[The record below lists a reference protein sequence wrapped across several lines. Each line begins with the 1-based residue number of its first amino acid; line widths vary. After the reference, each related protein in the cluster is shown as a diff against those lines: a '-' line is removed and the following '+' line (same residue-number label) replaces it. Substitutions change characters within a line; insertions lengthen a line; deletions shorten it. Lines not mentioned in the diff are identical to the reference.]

1 MLFYSLKSFVP
12 FCEDNKIYHKIQLF
26 RSCLIKF
33 GNNCTIF
40 AVTAKPNAYVI
51 DTDSHKRLRLPHP
64 GRGAPQTRRIL
75 GTAIRNHHR
84 GGRNCRRE
92 PATEHNG
99 RLADALPQDNKKTNI
114 GRAAIRNL
122 LARESRY
129 PNLIFIDCDAVVEKD
144 DFLRLYADAL
154 KDYDVVCGALY
165 HANEQPNDECS
176 LRYRYEKEADRQRD
190 AITRDKA
197 PYDKFTTFNFAIK
210 KDIFTS
216 ILFNESITRY
226 GYEDALFGKELKR
239 RGIPI
244 RHIDNKLLHSGLES
258 NAVFLAKSE
267 QALATLHS
275 IEDRMGSTPLL
286 AALRKL
292 RALHLESIFM
302 IYWNLHKESLR
313 KNLLGRKPSLTKFK
327 IYKLGYYISLQKK
340 KEISTP

>member
-1 MLFYSLKSFVP
+1 MLSILIPTKDYDCHILVEELHRQGESLGLP
-12 FCEDNKIYHKIQLF
+12 YEIIIGED
-26 RSCLIKF
+26 
-33 GNNCTIF
+33 G
-40 AVTAKPNAYVI
+40 TAEENLRLNTM
-51 DTDSHKRLRLPHP
+51 TDSLTHC
-64 GRGAPQTRRIL
+64 RRI
-75 GTAIRNHHR
+75 I
-84 GGRNCRRE
+84 
-92 PATEHNG
+92 
-99 RLADALPQDNKKTNI
+99 KKTNI

-176 LRYRYEKEADRQRD
+176 LRYRYEKEADKQRD
-190 AITRDKA
+190 AVTRSKA

-210 KDIFTS
+210 KDIFTL

-244 RHIDNKLLHSGLES
+244 GHIDNKLLHSGLES

-267 QALATLHS
+267 QALATLLT
-275 IEDRMGSTPLL
+275 IEDRMESTPLL
-286 AALRKL
+286 ATLRKM
-292 RALHLESIFM
+292 RALHLENIFM
-302 IYWNLHKESLR
+302 IYWNLRKKSLIR
-313 KNLLGRKPSLTKFK
+313 NLLGRKPSLLKFK
-327 IYKLGYYISLQKK
+327 IYKLGYYISLQRKDG
-340 KEISTP
+340 INTL

>member
-1 MLFYSLKSFVP
+1 MRMLSILIPTKDYDCHILVEELHRQGESLGLP
-12 FCEDNKIYHKIQLF
+12 YEIIIGED
-26 RSCLIKF
+26 
-33 GNNCTIF
+33 G
-40 AVTAKPNAYVI
+40 TAEENLRQNTMA
-51 DTDSHKRLRLPHP
+51 DSLTHC
-64 GRGAPQTRRIL
+64 RRI
-75 GTAIRNHHR
+75 I
-84 GGRNCRRE
+84 
-92 PATEHNG
+92 
-99 RLADALPQDNKKTNI
+99 KKTNI

-176 LRYRYEKEADRQRD
+176 LRYRYEKEADKQRD
-190 AITRDKA
+190 AVTRSKA

-244 RHIDNKLLHSGLES
+244 GHIDNKLLHSGLES

-267 QALATLHS
+267 QALATLLT
-275 IEDRMGSTPLL
+275 IEDRMESTPLL
-286 AALRKL
+286 ATLRKM
-292 RALHLESIFM
+292 RALHLENIFM
-302 IYWNLHKESLR
+302 IYWNLRKKSLR
-313 KNLLGRKPSLTKFK
+313 RNLLGRKPSLLKFK
-327 IYKLGYYISLQKK
+327 IYKLGYYISLQRKDG
-340 KEISTP
+340 INTL

>member
-1 MLFYSLKSFVP
+1 MLSILIPTKDYDCHILIEELHRQGESLGLP
-12 FCEDNKIYHKIQLF
+12 YEIIIGED
-26 RSCLIKF
+26 
-33 GNNCTIF
+33 G
-40 AVTAKPNAYVI
+40 TAEENLRQNTMA
-51 DTDSHKRLRLPHP
+51 DSLTHC
-64 GRGAPQTRRIL
+64 RRI
-75 GTAIRNHHR
+75 I
-84 GGRNCRRE
+84 
-92 PATEHNG
+92 
-99 RLADALPQDNKKTNI
+99 KKTNI

-176 LRYRYEKEADRQRD
+176 LRYRYEKEADKQRD
-190 AITRDKA
+190 AVTRSKA

-244 RHIDNKLLHSGLES
+244 GHIDNKLLHSGLES

-267 QALATLHS
+267 QALATLLT
-275 IEDRMGSTPLL
+275 IEDRMESTPLL
-286 AALRKL
+286 ATLRKM
-292 RALHLESIFM
+292 RALHLENIFM
-302 IYWNLHKESLR
+302 IYWNLRKKSLR
-313 KNLLGRKPSLTKFK
+313 RNLLGRKPSLLKFK
-327 IYKLGYYISLQKK
+327 IYKLGYYISLQRKDG
-340 KEISTP
+340 INTL

>member
-1 MLFYSLKSFVP
+1 MLSILIPTKDYD
-12 FCEDNKIYHKIQLF
+12 CHI
-26 RSCLIKF
+26 LIKELHKQ
-33 GNNCTIF
+33 GESLGLPYEIIIGEDG
-40 AVTAKPNAYVI
+40 TAEKNLLLNTMA
-51 DTDSHKRLRLPHP
+51 DSLTHC
-64 GRGAPQTRRIL
+64 RRI
-75 GTAIRNHHR
+75 I
-84 GGRNCRRE
+84 
-92 PATEHNG
+92 
-99 RLADALPQDNKKTNI
+99 KKNNI

-122 LARESRY
+122 IAKEARY

-144 DFLRLYADAL
+144 DFLRSYAEAL
-154 KDYDVVCGALY
+154 KKCNVVCGSLY
-165 HANEQPNDECS
+165 HAKEQPDNECS
-176 LRYRYEKEADRQRD
+176 LRYRYEKKADRQRD

-226 GYEDALFGKELKR
+226 GYEDALFGKELER

-267 QALATLHS
+267 QALATLLT

-286 AALRKL
+286 ATLRKL

-302 IYWNLHKESLR
+302 IYWNLRKESLR

>member
-1 MLFYSLKSFVP
+1 MLSILIPTKDYDCHILVEELHRQGESLGLP
-12 FCEDNKIYHKIQLF
+12 YEIIIGED
-26 RSCLIKF
+26 
-33 GNNCTIF
+33 G
-40 AVTAKPNAYVI
+40 TAEENLRQNTMA
-51 DTDSHKRLRLPHP
+51 DSLTHC
-64 GRGAPQTRRIL
+64 RRII
-75 GTAIRNHHR
+75 T
-84 GGRNCRRE
+84 
-92 PATEHNG
+92 
-99 RLADALPQDNKKTNI
+99 KTNI

-176 LRYRYEKEADRQRD
+176 LRYRYEKEADKQRD
-190 AITRDKA
+190 AVTRSKA

-244 RHIDNKLLHSGLES
+244 GHIDNKLLHSGLES

-267 QALATLHS
+267 QALATLLT
-275 IEDRMGSTPLL
+275 IEDRMESTPLL
-286 AALRKL
+286 ATLRKM
-292 RALHLESIFM
+292 RALHLENIFM
-302 IYWNLHKESLR
+302 IYWNLRKKSLR
-313 KNLLGRKPSLTKFK
+313 RNLLGRKPSLLKFK
-327 IYKLGYYISLQKK
+327 IYKLGYYISLQRKDG
-340 KEISTP
+340 INTL

>member
-1 MLFYSLKSFVP
+1 MLSILIPTKDYDCHILVEELHRQGESLGLP
-12 FCEDNKIYHKIQLF
+12 YEIIIGED
-26 RSCLIKF
+26 
-33 GNNCTIF
+33 G
-40 AVTAKPNAYVI
+40 TAEENLRQNTMA
-51 DTDSHKRLRLPHP
+51 DSLTHC
-64 GRGAPQTRRIL
+64 RRI
-75 GTAIRNHHR
+75 I
-84 GGRNCRRE
+84 
-92 PATEHNG
+92 
-99 RLADALPQDNKKTNI
+99 KKTNI

-154 KDYDVVCGALY
+154 KNYDVVCGALY

-176 LRYRYEKEADRQRD
+176 LRYRYEKEADKQRD
-190 AITRDKA
+190 AVTRSKA

-244 RHIDNKLLHSGLES
+244 GHIDNKLLHSGLES

-267 QALATLHS
+267 QALATLLT
-275 IEDRMGSTPLL
+275 IEDRMESTPLL
-286 AALRKL
+286 ATLRKM
-292 RALHLESIFM
+292 RALHLENIFM
-302 IYWNLHKESLR
+302 IYWNLRKKSLR
-313 KNLLGRKPSLTKFK
+313 RNLLGRKPSLLKFK
-327 IYKLGYYISLQKK
+327 IYKLGYYISLQRKDG
-340 KEISTP
+340 INTL

>member
-1 MLFYSLKSFVP
+1 MRMLSILIPTKDYDCHILVEELHRQGESLGLP
-12 FCEDNKIYHKIQLF
+12 YEIIIGED
-26 RSCLIKF
+26 
-33 GNNCTIF
+33 G
-40 AVTAKPNAYVI
+40 TAEENLRQNTMA
-51 DTDSHKRLRLPHP
+51 DSLTHC
-64 GRGAPQTRRIL
+64 RRI
-75 GTAIRNHHR
+75 I
-84 GGRNCRRE
+84 
-92 PATEHNG
+92 
-99 RLADALPQDNKKTNI
+99 KKTNI

-144 DFLRLYADAL
+144 DFLRSYAEAL
-154 KDYDVVCGALY
+154 KKCDVVCGSLY
-165 HANEQPNDECS
+165 HAKKQPDDECS
-176 LRYRYEKEADRQRD
+176 LRYRYEKEADKQRD
-190 AITRDKA
+190 AVTRSKA
-197 PYDKFTTFNFAIK
+197 PYDKFATFNFAIK

-302 IYWNLHKESLR
+302 IYWNLRKESLR

>member
-1 MLFYSLKSFVP
+1 MRMLSILIPTKDYDCHILIEELHRQGESLGLP
-12 FCEDNKIYHKIQLF
+12 YEIIIGED
-26 RSCLIKF
+26 
-33 GNNCTIF
+33 G
-40 AVTAKPNAYVI
+40 TAEENLRQNTMA
-51 DTDSHKRLRLPHP
+51 DSLTHC
-64 GRGAPQTRRIL
+64 RRI
-75 GTAIRNHHR
+75 I
-84 GGRNCRRE
+84 
-92 PATEHNG
+92 
-99 RLADALPQDNKKTNI
+99 KKTNI

-176 LRYRYEKEADRQRD
+176 LRYRYEKEADKQRD
-190 AITRDKA
+190 AVTRSKA

-244 RHIDNKLLHSGLES
+244 GHIDNKLLHSGLES

-267 QALATLHS
+267 QALATLLT
-275 IEDRMGSTPLL
+275 IEDRMESTPLL
-286 AALRKL
+286 ATLRKM
-292 RALHLESIFM
+292 RALHLENIFM
-302 IYWNLHKESLR
+302 IYWNLRKKSLR
-313 KNLLGRKPSLTKFK
+313 RNLLGRKPSLLKFK
-327 IYKLGYYISLQKK
+327 IYKLGYYISLQRKDG
-340 KEISTP
+340 INTL

>member
-1 MLFYSLKSFVP
+1 MLSILIPTKDYDCHILVEELHRQGESLGLP
-12 FCEDNKIYHKIQLF
+12 YEIIIGED
-26 RSCLIKF
+26 
-33 GNNCTIF
+33 G
-40 AVTAKPNAYVI
+40 TAEENLRQNTMA
-51 DTDSHKRLRLPHP
+51 DSLTHC
-64 GRGAPQTRRIL
+64 RRI
-75 GTAIRNHHR
+75 I
-84 GGRNCRRE
+84 
-92 PATEHNG
+92 
-99 RLADALPQDNKKTNI
+99 KKTNI

-176 LRYRYEKEADRQRD
+176 LRYRYEKEADKQRD
-190 AITRDKA
+190 AVTRSKA
-197 PYDKFTTFNFAIK
+197 PYNKFTTFNFAIK

-244 RHIDNKLLHSGLES
+244 GHIDNKLLHSGLES

-267 QALATLHS
+267 QALATLLT
-275 IEDRMGSTPLL
+275 IEDRMESTPLL
-286 AALRKL
+286 ATLRKM
-292 RALHLESIFM
+292 RALHLENIFM
-302 IYWNLHKESLR
+302 IYWNLRKKSLR
-313 KNLLGRKPSLTKFK
+313 RNLLGRKPSLLKFK
-327 IYKLGYYISLQKK
+327 IYKLGYYISLQRKDG
-340 KEISTP
+340 INTL

>member
-1 MLFYSLKSFVP
+1 MRMLSILIPTKDYDCHILVEELHRQGESLGLP
-12 FCEDNKIYHKIQLF
+12 YEIIIGED
-26 RSCLIKF
+26 
-33 GNNCTIF
+33 G
-40 AVTAKPNAYVI
+40 TAEENLRQNTMA
-51 DTDSHKRLRLPHP
+51 DSLTHC
-64 GRGAPQTRRIL
+64 RRI
-75 GTAIRNHHR
+75 I
-84 GGRNCRRE
+84 
-92 PATEHNG
+92 
-99 RLADALPQDNKKTNI
+99 KKTNI

-154 KDYDVVCGALY
+154 KNYDVVCGALY

-176 LRYRYEKEADRQRD
+176 LRYRYEKEADKQRD
-190 AITRDKA
+190 AVTRSKA

-244 RHIDNKLLHSGLES
+244 GHIDNKLLHSGLES

-267 QALATLHS
+267 QALATLLT
-275 IEDRMGSTPLL
+275 IEDRMESTPLL
-286 AALRKL
+286 ATLRKM
-292 RALHLESIFM
+292 RALHLENIFM
-302 IYWNLHKESLR
+302 IYWNLRKKSLR
-313 KNLLGRKPSLTKFK
+313 RNLLGRKPSLLKFK
-327 IYKLGYYISLQKK
+327 IYKLGYYISLQRKDG
-340 KEISTP
+340 INTL

>member
-1 MLFYSLKSFVP
+1 MGLPYEIIIGEDGTAEKNLLLNTMADSLTH
-12 FCEDNKIYHKIQLF
+12 C
-26 RSCLIKF
+26 
-33 GNNCTIF
+33 
-40 AVTAKPNAYVI
+40 
-51 DTDSHKRLRLPHP
+51 
-64 GRGAPQTRRIL
+64 RRI
-75 GTAIRNHHR
+75 IKIN
-84 GGRNCRRE
+84 
-92 PATEHNG
+92 
-99 RLADALPQDNKKTNI
+99 NI

-122 LARESRY
+122 LAKEAWY

-144 DFLRLYADAL
+144 DFLRSYAEAL
-154 KDYDVVCGALY
+154 KKCDVVCGSLY

-176 LRYRYEKEADRQRD
+176 LRYRYEKEADKQRD
-190 AITRDKA
+190 AVTRSKA

-226 GYEDALFGKELKR
+226 GYEDALFGKELER

-267 QALATLHS
+267 QALATLLT
-275 IEDRMGSTPLL
+275 IEDRVESTPLL

-302 IYWNLHKESLR
+302 IYWNLRKESFR
-313 KNLLGRKPSLTKFK
+313 KNLLGRKPSLLKFK

>member
-1 MLFYSLKSFVP
+1 MRMLSILIPTKDYDCHILVEELHRQGESLGLP
-12 FCEDNKIYHKIQLF
+12 YEIIIGED
-26 RSCLIKF
+26 
-33 GNNCTIF
+33 G
-40 AVTAKPNAYVI
+40 TAEENLRQNTMA
-51 DTDSHKRLRLPHP
+51 DSLTHC
-64 GRGAPQTRRIL
+64 RRI
-75 GTAIRNHHR
+75 I
-84 GGRNCRRE
+84 
-92 PATEHNG
+92 
-99 RLADALPQDNKKTNI
+99 KKTNI

-176 LRYRYEKEADRQRD
+176 LRYRYEKEADKQRD
-190 AITRDKA
+190 AVTRSKA

-226 GYEDALFGKELKR
+226 GYEDALFGKELER

-244 RHIDNKLLHSGLES
+244 GHIDNKLLHSGLES

-267 QALATLHS
+267 QALATLLT
-275 IEDRMGSTPLL
+275 IEDRMESTPLL
-286 AALRKL
+286 ATLRKM
-292 RALHLESIFM
+292 RALHLENIFM
-302 IYWNLHKESLR
+302 IYWNLRKKSLR
-313 KNLLGRKPSLTKFK
+313 RNLLGRKPSLLKFK
-327 IYKLGYYISLQKK
+327 IYKLGYYISLQRKDG
-340 KEISTP
+340 INTL

>member
-1 MLFYSLKSFVP
+1 MRMLSILIPTKDYDCHILVEELHKQGESLGLP
-12 FCEDNKIYHKIQLF
+12 YEIIIGED
-26 RSCLIKF
+26 
-33 GNNCTIF
+33 G
-40 AVTAKPNAYVI
+40 TAEEN
-51 DTDSHKRLRLPHP
+51 LRLNTMVDSLTHC
-64 GRGAPQTRRIL
+64 RRI
-75 GTAIRNHHR
+75 I
-84 GGRNCRRE
+84 
-92 PATEHNG
+92 
-99 RLADALPQDNKKTNI
+99 KKTNI

-176 LRYRYEKEADRQRD
+176 LRYRYEKEADKQRD
-190 AITRDKA
+190 AITRSKA
-197 PYDKFTTFNFAIK
+197 PYDKFTTFNFAIN

-226 GYEDALFGKELKR
+226 GYEDALFGKELER

-244 RHIDNKLLHSGLES
+244 GHIDNKLLHSGLES

-302 IYWNLHKESLR
+302 IYWNLRKESLR

-327 IYKLGYYISLQKK
+327 IYKLGYYISIQKK

>member
-1 MLFYSLKSFVP
+1 MRMLSILIPTKDYDCHILVEELHRQGESLGLP
-12 FCEDNKIYHKIQLF
+12 YEIIIGED
-26 RSCLIKF
+26 
-33 GNNCTIF
+33 G
-40 AVTAKPNAYVI
+40 TAEENLRQNTMA
-51 DTDSHKRLRLPHP
+51 DSLTHC
-64 GRGAPQTRRIL
+64 RRI
-75 GTAIRNHHR
+75 I
-84 GGRNCRRE
+84 
-92 PATEHNG
+92 
-99 RLADALPQDNKKTNI
+99 KKTNI

-176 LRYRYEKEADRQRD
+176 LRYRYEKEADKQRD
-190 AITRDKA
+190 AVTRSKA

-244 RHIDNKLLHSGLES
+244 GHIDNKLLHSGLES

-267 QALATLHS
+267 QALATLLT
-275 IEDRMGSTPLL
+275 IEDRMESTPLL
-286 AALRKL
+286 ATLRKM
-292 RALHLESIFM
+292 RALHLENIFM
-302 IYWNLHKESLR
+302 IYWNLRKKSLR
-313 KNLLGRKPSLTKFK
+313 RNLLGRKPSLLKFN
-327 IYKLGYYISLQKK
+327 IYKLGYYISLQRKDG
-340 KEISTP
+340 INTL

>member
-1 MLFYSLKSFVP
+1 MLSILIPTKDYDCHILVEELHRQGESLGLP
-12 FCEDNKIYHKIQLF
+12 YEIIIGED
-26 RSCLIKF
+26 
-33 GNNCTIF
+33 G
-40 AVTAKPNAYVI
+40 TAEENLRQNTMA
-51 DTDSHKRLRLPHP
+51 DSLTHC
-64 GRGAPQTRRIL
+64 RRI
-75 GTAIRNHHR
+75 I
-84 GGRNCRRE
+84 
-92 PATEHNG
+92 
-99 RLADALPQDNKKTNI
+99 KKTNI

-176 LRYRYEKEADRQRD
+176 LRYRYEKEADKQRD
-190 AITRDKA
+190 AITRSKA

-244 RHIDNKLLHSGLES
+244 GHIDNKLLHSGLES

-302 IYWNLHKESLR
+302 IYWNLRKESLR

>member
-1 MLFYSLKSFVP
+1 MLSILIPTKDYDCHTLVEELHRQGESLGLP
-12 FCEDNKIYHKIQLF
+12 YEIIIGED
-26 RSCLIKF
+26 
-33 GNNCTIF
+33 G
-40 AVTAKPNAYVI
+40 TAEENLRLNTM
-51 DTDSHKRLRLPHP
+51 TDSLTHC
-64 GRGAPQTRRIL
+64 RRI
-75 GTAIRNHHR
+75 I
-84 GGRNCRRE
+84 
-92 PATEHNG
+92 
-99 RLADALPQDNKKTNI
+99 KKTNI

-176 LRYRYEKEADRQRD
+176 LRYRYEKEADKQRD
-190 AITRDKA
+190 AVTRSKA

-244 RHIDNKLLHSGLES
+244 GHIDNKLLHSGLES

-267 QALATLHS
+267 QALATLLT
-275 IEDRMGSTPLL
+275 IEDRMESTPLL
-286 AALRKL
+286 ATLRKM
-292 RALHLESIFM
+292 RALHLENIFM
-302 IYWNLHKESLR
+302 IYWNLRKKSLR
-313 KNLLGRKPSLTKFK
+313 RNLLGRKPSLLKFK
-327 IYKLGYYISLQKK
+327 IYKLGYYISLQRKDG
-340 KEISTP
+340 INTL

>member
-1 MLFYSLKSFVP
+1 MLSILIPTKDYDCHILVEELHRQGESLGLP
-12 FCEDNKIYHKIQLF
+12 YEIIIGED
-26 RSCLIKF
+26 
-33 GNNCTIF
+33 G
-40 AVTAKPNAYVI
+40 TAEENLRQNTMA
-51 DTDSHKRLRLPHP
+51 DSLTHC
-64 GRGAPQTRRIL
+64 RRI
-75 GTAIRNHHR
+75 I
-84 GGRNCRRE
+84 
-92 PATEHNG
+92 
-99 RLADALPQDNKKTNI
+99 KKTNI

-176 LRYRYEKEADRQRD
+176 LRYRYEKEADKQRD
-190 AITRDKA
+190 AVTRSKA

-302 IYWNLHKESLR
+302 IYWNLRKESLR

>member
-1 MLFYSLKSFVP
+1 MPYEIIIG
-12 FCEDNKIYHKIQLF
+12 ED
-26 RSCLIKF
+26 
-33 GNNCTIF
+33 G
-40 AVTAKPNAYVI
+40 TAEEN
-51 DTDSHKRLRLPHP
+51 LRLNTMADSLTHC
-64 GRGAPQTRRIL
+64 RRI
-75 GTAIRNHHR
+75 I
-84 GGRNCRRE
+84 
-92 PATEHNG
+92 
-99 RLADALPQDNKKTNI
+99 KKTNI

-176 LRYRYEKEADRQRD
+176 LRYRYEKEADKQRD
-190 AITRDKA
+190 AVTRSKA

-244 RHIDNKLLHSGLES
+244 GHIDNKLLHSGLES

-267 QALATLHS
+267 QALATLLT
-275 IEDRMGSTPLL
+275 IEDRMESTPLL
-286 AALRKL
+286 ATLRKM
-292 RALHLESIFM
+292 RALHLENIFM
-302 IYWNLHKESLR
+302 IYWNLRKKSLIR
-313 KNLLGRKPSLTKFK
+313 NLLGRKPSLLKFK
-327 IYKLGYYISLQKK
+327 IYKLGYYISLQRKDG
-340 KEISTP
+340 INTL

>member
-1 MLFYSLKSFVP
+1 MLSILIPTKDYDCHILVEELHRQGESLGLP
-12 FCEDNKIYHKIQLF
+12 YEIIIGED
-26 RSCLIKF
+26 
-33 GNNCTIF
+33 G
-40 AVTAKPNAYVI
+40 TAEEN
-51 DTDSHKRLRLPHP
+51 LRLNRMADSLTHC
-64 GRGAPQTRRIL
+64 RRI
-75 GTAIRNHHR
+75 I
-84 GGRNCRRE
+84 
-92 PATEHNG
+92 
-99 RLADALPQDNKKTNI
+99 KKTNI

-176 LRYRYEKEADRQRD
+176 LRYRYEKEADKQRD
-190 AITRDKA
+190 AITRSKA

-216 ILFNESITRY
+216 ILFDESITRY

-244 RHIDNKLLHSGLES
+244 GHIDNKLLHSGLES

-267 QALATLHS
+267 QALATLLT
-275 IEDRMGSTPLL
+275 IEDRMESTPLL
-286 AALRKL
+286 ATLRKM
-292 RALHLESIFM
+292 RALHLENIFM
-302 IYWNLHKESLR
+302 IYWNLRKKSLR
-313 KNLLGRKPSLTKFK
+313 RNLLGRKPSLLKFK
-327 IYKLGYYISLQKK
+327 IYKLGYYISLQRKDG
-340 KEISTP
+340 INTL

>member
-1 MLFYSLKSFVP
+1 MLSILIPTKDYD
-12 FCEDNKIYHKIQLF
+12 CHI
-26 RSCLIKF
+26 LIKELHKQ
-33 GNNCTIF
+33 GESLGLPYEIIIGEDG
-40 AVTAKPNAYVI
+40 TAEKNLLLNTMV
-51 DTDSHKRLRLPHP
+51 DSLTHC
-64 GRGAPQTRRIL
+64 RRI
-75 GTAIRNHHR
+75 IKIN
-84 GGRNCRRE
+84 
-92 PATEHNG
+92 
-99 RLADALPQDNKKTNI
+99 NI

-122 LARESRY
+122 LAKEARY

-144 DFLRLYADAL
+144 DFLRSYAETL
-154 KDYDVVCGALY
+154 KKCDVVCGSLY
-165 HANEQPNDECS
+165 HAKEQPDDECS
-176 LRYRYEKEADRQRD
+176 LRYRYEKEADKQRD
-190 AITRDKA
+190 AVTRSKA

-226 GYEDALFGKELKR
+226 GYEDALFGKELER

-275 IEDRMGSTPLL
+275 IEDRMRSTPLL

-302 IYWNLHKESLR
+302 IYWNLRKESLR

>member
-1 MLFYSLKSFVP
+1 MLSILIPTKDYDCHILVEELHRQGESLGLP
-12 FCEDNKIYHKIQLF
+12 YEIIIGED
-26 RSCLIKF
+26 
-33 GNNCTIF
+33 G
-40 AVTAKPNAYVI
+40 TAEEN
-51 DTDSHKRLRLPHP
+51 LRLNTMADSLTHCC
-64 GRGAPQTRRIL
+64 RI
-75 GTAIRNHHR
+75 I
-84 GGRNCRRE
+84 
-92 PATEHNG
+92 
-99 RLADALPQDNKKTNI
+99 KKTNI

-176 LRYRYEKEADRQRD
+176 LRYRYEKEADKQRD
-190 AITRDKA
+190 AVTRSKA

-226 GYEDALFGKELKR
+226 GYEDALFGKELER

-267 QALATLHS
+267 QALATLYS
-275 IEDRMGSTPLL
+275 IEDRMESTPLL
-286 AALRKL
+286 ATLRKM
-292 RALHLESIFM
+292 RALHLENIFM
-302 IYWNLHKESLR
+302 IYWNLRKKSLR
-313 KNLLGRKPSLTKFK
+313 KNLLGRKPSLLKFK
-327 IYKLGYYISLQKK
+327 IYKLGYYISLQR
-340 KEISTP
+340 EDGINTL

>member
-1 MLFYSLKSFVP
+1 MRMLSILIPTKDYDCHILVEELHRQGESLGLP
-12 FCEDNKIYHKIQLF
+12 YEIIIGED
-26 RSCLIKF
+26 
-33 GNNCTIF
+33 G
-40 AVTAKPNAYVI
+40 TAEENLRLNTM
-51 DTDSHKRLRLPHP
+51 TDSLTHC
-64 GRGAPQTRRIL
+64 RRI
-75 GTAIRNHHR
+75 I
-84 GGRNCRRE
+84 
-92 PATEHNG
+92 
-99 RLADALPQDNKKTNI
+99 KKTNI

-176 LRYRYEKEADRQRD
+176 LRYRYEKEADKQRD
-190 AITRDKA
+190 AVTRSKA

-210 KDIFTS
+210 KDIFTL

-244 RHIDNKLLHSGLES
+244 GHIDNKLLHSGLES

-267 QALATLHS
+267 QALATLLT
-275 IEDRMGSTPLL
+275 IEDRMESTPLL
-286 AALRKL
+286 ATLRKM
-292 RALHLESIFM
+292 RALHLENIFM
-302 IYWNLHKESLR
+302 IYWNLRKKSLIR
-313 KNLLGRKPSLTKFK
+313 NLLGRKPSLLKFK
-327 IYKLGYYISLQKK
+327 IYKLGYYISLQRKDG
-340 KEISTP
+340 INTL

>member
-1 MLFYSLKSFVP
+1 MLSILIPTKDYD
-12 FCEDNKIYHKIQLF
+12 CHI
-26 RSCLIKF
+26 LIKELHKQ
-33 GNNCTIF
+33 GESLGLPYEIIIGEDG
-40 AVTAKPNAYVI
+40 TAEKNLLLNTMV
-51 DTDSHKRLRLPHP
+51 DSLTHC
-64 GRGAPQTRRIL
+64 RRI
-75 GTAIRNHHR
+75 IKIN
-84 GGRNCRRE
+84 
-92 PATEHNG
+92 
-99 RLADALPQDNKKTNI
+99 NI

-122 LARESRY
+122 LAKEARY

-144 DFLRLYADAL
+144 DFLRSYAEAL
-154 KDYDVVCGALY
+154 KKCDVVCGSLY
-165 HANEQPNDECS
+165 HAKEQPDDECS
-176 LRYRYEKEADRQRD
+176 LRYRYEKEADKQRD
-190 AITRDKA
+190 AVTRSKA

-226 GYEDALFGKELKR
+226 GYEDALFGKELER

-267 QALATLHS
+267 QALATLLT
-275 IEDRMGSTPLL
+275 IEDRMRSTPLL

-302 IYWNLHKESLR
+302 IYWNLRKESFR
-313 KNLLGRKPSLTKFK
+313 KNLLGRKPSLLKFK

-340 KEISTP
+340 DGINTL

>member
-1 MLFYSLKSFVP
+1 MLSILIPTKDYDCHILVEELHRQGESLGLP
-12 FCEDNKIYHKIQLF
+12 YEIIIGEDGTAEENLRQ
-26 RSCLIKF
+26 
-33 GNNCTIF
+33 NTI
-40 AVTAKPNAYVI
+40 A
-51 DTDSHKRLRLPHP
+51 DSLTHC
-64 GRGAPQTRRIL
+64 RRI
-75 GTAIRNHHR
+75 I
-84 GGRNCRRE
+84 
-92 PATEHNG
+92 
-99 RLADALPQDNKKTNI
+99 KKTNI

-176 LRYRYEKEADRQRD
+176 LRYRYEKEADKQRD
-190 AITRDKA
+190 AVTRSKA

-244 RHIDNKLLHSGLES
+244 GHIDNKLLHSGLES

-267 QALATLHS
+267 QALATLLT
-275 IEDRMGSTPLL
+275 IEDRMESTPLL
-286 AALRKL
+286 ATLRKM
-292 RALHLESIFM
+292 RALHLENIFM
-302 IYWNLHKESLR
+302 IYWNLRKKSLR
-313 KNLLGRKPSLTKFK
+313 RNLLGRKPSLLKFK
-327 IYKLGYYISLQKK
+327 IYKLGYYISLQRKDG
-340 KEISTP
+340 INTL

>member
-1 MLFYSLKSFVP
+1 MLSILIPTKDYDCHILVEELHRQGESLGLP
-12 FCEDNKIYHKIQLF
+12 YEIIIGED
-26 RSCLIKF
+26 
-33 GNNCTIF
+33 G
-40 AVTAKPNAYVI
+40 TAEENLRLNTM
-51 DTDSHKRLRLPHP
+51 TDSLTHC
-64 GRGAPQTRRIL
+64 RRI
-75 GTAIRNHHR
+75 I
-84 GGRNCRRE
+84 
-92 PATEHNG
+92 
-99 RLADALPQDNKKTNI
+99 KKTNI

-176 LRYRYEKEADRQRD
+176 LRYRYEKEADKQRD
-190 AITRDKA
+190 AVTRSKA

-244 RHIDNKLLHSGLES
+244 GHIDNKLLHSGLES

-267 QALATLHS
+267 QALATLLT
-275 IEDRMGSTPLL
+275 IEDRMESTPLL
-286 AALRKL
+286 ATLRKM
-292 RALHLESIFM
+292 RALHLENIFM
-302 IYWNLHKESLR
+302 IYWNLRKKSLIR
-313 KNLLGRKPSLTKFK
+313 NLLGRKPSLLKFK
-327 IYKLGYYISLQKK
+327 IYKLGYYISLQRKDG
-340 KEISTP
+340 INTL

>member
-1 MLFYSLKSFVP
+1 MLSILIPTKDYDCHILVEELHRQGESLGLP
-12 FCEDNKIYHKIQLF
+12 YEIIIGED
-26 RSCLIKF
+26 
-33 GNNCTIF
+33 G
-40 AVTAKPNAYVI
+40 TAEEN
-51 DTDSHKRLRLPHP
+51 LRLNTMVDSLTHC
-64 GRGAPQTRRIL
+64 RRI
-75 GTAIRNHHR
+75 I
-84 GGRNCRRE
+84 
-92 PATEHNG
+92 
-99 RLADALPQDNKKTNI
+99 KKTNI

-176 LRYRYEKEADRQRD
+176 LRYRYEKEADKQRD
-190 AITRDKA
+190 AITRSKA

-244 RHIDNKLLHSGLES
+244 GHIDNKLLHSGLES

-267 QALATLHS
+267 QALATLLT
-275 IEDRMGSTPLL
+275 IEDRMESTPLL
-286 AALRKL
+286 ATLRKM

-302 IYWNLHKESLR
+302 IYWNLRKESLR

>member
-1 MLFYSLKSFVP
+1 MLSILIPTKDYDCHILVEELHRQGESLGLP
-12 FCEDNKIYHKIQLF
+12 YEIIIGED
-26 RSCLIKF
+26 
-33 GNNCTIF
+33 G
-40 AVTAKPNAYVI
+40 TAEENLQQNTMA
-51 DTDSHKRLRLPHP
+51 DSLTHC
-64 GRGAPQTRRIL
+64 RRI
-75 GTAIRNHHR
+75 I
-84 GGRNCRRE
+84 
-92 PATEHNG
+92 
-99 RLADALPQDNKKTNI
+99 KKTNI

-176 LRYRYEKEADRQRD
+176 LRYRYEKEADKQRD
-190 AITRDKA
+190 AVTRSKA

-244 RHIDNKLLHSGLES
+244 GHIDNKLLHSGLES

-267 QALATLHS
+267 QALATLLT
-275 IEDRMGSTPLL
+275 IEDRMESTPLL
-286 AALRKL
+286 ATLRKM

-302 IYWNLHKESLR
+302 IYWNLRKESLR
-313 KNLLGRKPSLTKFK
+313 KNLLGRKPSLLKFK
-327 IYKLGYYISLQKK
+327 IYKLGYYISLQRKDG
-340 KEISTP
+340 INTL

>member
-1 MLFYSLKSFVP
+1 MRMLSILIPTKDYDCHILVEELHRQGESLGLP
-12 FCEDNKIYHKIQLF
+12 YEIIIGED
-26 RSCLIKF
+26 
-33 GNNCTIF
+33 G
-40 AVTAKPNAYVI
+40 TAEENLRQNTMA
-51 DTDSHKRLRLPHP
+51 DSLTHC
-64 GRGAPQTRRIL
+64 RRI
-75 GTAIRNHHR
+75 I
-84 GGRNCRRE
+84 
-92 PATEHNG
+92 
-99 RLADALPQDNKKTNI
+99 KKTNI

-176 LRYRYEKEADRQRD
+176 LRYRYEKEADKQRD
-190 AITRDKA
+190 AVTRSKA
-197 PYDKFTTFNFAIK
+197 PYNKFTTFNFAIK

-244 RHIDNKLLHSGLES
+244 GHIDNKLLHSGLES

-267 QALATLHS
+267 QALATLLT
-275 IEDRMGSTPLL
+275 IEDRMESTPLL
-286 AALRKL
+286 ATLRKM
-292 RALHLESIFM
+292 RALHLENIFM
-302 IYWNLHKESLR
+302 IYWNLRKKSLR
-313 KNLLGRKPSLTKFK
+313 RNLLGRKPSLLKFK
-327 IYKLGYYISLQKK
+327 IYKLGYYISLQRKDG
-340 KEISTP
+340 INTL

>member
-1 MLFYSLKSFVP
+1 MRMLSILIPTKDYDCHILVEELHKQGESLGLP
-12 FCEDNKIYHKIQLF
+12 YEIIIGED
-26 RSCLIKF
+26 
-33 GNNCTIF
+33 G
-40 AVTAKPNAYVI
+40 TAEEN
-51 DTDSHKRLRLPHP
+51 LRLNTMVDSLTHC
-64 GRGAPQTRRIL
+64 RRI
-75 GTAIRNHHR
+75 I
-84 GGRNCRRE
+84 
-92 PATEHNG
+92 
-99 RLADALPQDNKKTNI
+99 KKTNI

-154 KDYDVVCGALY
+154 KDYDVVYGALY

-176 LRYRYEKEADRQRD
+176 LRYRYEKEADKQRD
-190 AITRDKA
+190 AITRSKA

-244 RHIDNKLLHSGLES
+244 GHIDNKLLHSGLES

-267 QALATLHS
+267 QALATLLT
-275 IEDRMGSTPLL
+275 IEDRMESTPLL
-286 AALRKL
+286 ATLRKM

-302 IYWNLHKESLR
+302 IYWNLRKESLR

>member
-1 MLFYSLKSFVP
+1 MLSILIPTKDYDCHILVEELHRQGESLGLP
-12 FCEDNKIYHKIQLF
+12 YEIIIGED
-26 RSCLIKF
+26 
-33 GNNCTIF
+33 G
-40 AVTAKPNAYVI
+40 TAEEN
-51 DTDSHKRLRLPHP
+51 LRLNRMADSLTHC
-64 GRGAPQTRRIL
+64 RRI
-75 GTAIRNHHR
+75 I
-84 GGRNCRRE
+84 
-92 PATEHNG
+92 
-99 RLADALPQDNKKTNI
+99 KKTNI

-176 LRYRYEKEADRQRD
+176 LRYRYEKEADKQRD
-190 AITRDKA
+190 AVTRSKA

-244 RHIDNKLLHSGLES
+244 GHIDNKLLHSGLES

-267 QALATLHS
+267 QALATLLT
-275 IEDRMGSTPLL
+275 IEDRMESTPLL
-286 AALRKL
+286 ATLRKM
-292 RALHLESIFM
+292 RALHLENIFM
-302 IYWNLHKESLR
+302 IYWNLRKKSLR
-313 KNLLGRKPSLTKFK
+313 RNLLGKKPSLTKFK
-327 IYKLGYYISLQKK
+327 IYKLGYYISLHRKGN
-340 KEISTP
+340 INTH

>member
-1 MLFYSLKSFVP
+1 MRMLSILIPTKDYDCHILVEELHRQGESLGLP
-12 FCEDNKIYHKIQLF
+12 YEIIIGED
-26 RSCLIKF
+26 
-33 GNNCTIF
+33 G
-40 AVTAKPNAYVI
+40 TAEEN
-51 DTDSHKRLRLPHP
+51 LRLNRMADSLTHC
-64 GRGAPQTRRIL
+64 RRI
-75 GTAIRNHHR
+75 I
-84 GGRNCRRE
+84 
-92 PATEHNG
+92 
-99 RLADALPQDNKKTNI
+99 KKTNI

-176 LRYRYEKEADRQRD
+176 LRYRYEKEADKQRD
-190 AITRDKA
+190 AITRSKA

-216 ILFNESITRY
+216 ILFDESITRY

-244 RHIDNKLLHSGLES
+244 GHIDNKLLHSGLES

-267 QALATLHS
+267 QALATLLT
-275 IEDRMGSTPLL
+275 IEDRMESTPLL
-286 AALRKL
+286 ATLRKM
-292 RALHLESIFM
+292 RALHLENIFM
-302 IYWNLHKESLR
+302 IYWNLRKKSLR
-313 KNLLGRKPSLTKFK
+313 RNLLGRKPSLLKFK
-327 IYKLGYYISLQKK
+327 IYKLGYYISLQRKDG
-340 KEISTP
+340 INTL